1 MGLRHPKR
9 PDGRSFARAAY
20 LRGATL
26 LLSFL
31 VGLQAL
37 VAPAYAADPAFGIPL
52 DIVGAPLPKIPREQ
66 LKPWEIGPDRKR
78 LVNPWFQGFDPL
90 KDSISAIAVLPK
102 DFNYIYTVVPSGSSR
117 AGYKIYFGIED
128 HRSGKAIGHPSLALW
143 GDQTGRPV
151 CAGGELTQI
160 SRNEWSLNNVSGR
173 VMVQY
178 DSDFDTRRIGA
189 TSVYLFK
196 EDIQEMIRRGFLSG
210 KGVTLGERFARKHEG
225 IRLSQPSGLELGYQF
240 GKISRGELS
249 NVNAVRQ
256 PDEKL
261 VNDFREKRR
270 AALGRNARCFAGDAF
285 LDIVDEGT
293 GGAFTNATATAV
305 TAIGAEPLVNYAAAK
320 DREAWEKYPLWRG
333 LLQLPADI
341 VRALITNPA
350 LDYLKGRQYDRMRR
364 SGQRYALPYEAQGT

>member
-1 MGLRHPKR
+1 MASGHPKLPNR
-9 PDGRSFARAAY
+9 RSFPLAAS

-26 LLSFL
+26 LLSL
-31 VGLQAL
+31 L
-37 VAPAYAADPAFGIPL
+37 VALHALSTAAHATDPEPAIPL
-52 DIVGAPLPKIPREQ
+52 DLVGVPLPEIPSEQ

-90 KDSISAIAVLPK
+90 TDSIRAIAVLPR
-102 DFNYIYTVVPSGSSR
+102 DFNYIFVVSPSDSSK

-128 HRSGKAIGHPSLALW
+128 HTNGKPIGHPSLALW
-143 GDQTGRPV
+143 NNREGRPV
-151 CAGGELTQI
+151 CAGGELKQI
-160 SRNEWSLNNVSGR
+160 SRNEWNLNNVSGR

-178 DSDFDTRRIGA
+178 PSDSDARRIGA
-189 TSVYLFK
+189 TSFYLFK
-196 EDIQEMIRRGFLSG
+196 KDIQKMMRRGFFYG
-210 KGVTLGERFARKHEG
+210 QGMILGERFAQTNKG
-225 IRLSQPSGLELGYQF
+225 IRLIEPPYKLDYQF
-240 GKISRGELS
+240 GRISRGELH
-249 NVNAVRQ
+249 NENAVRM
-256 PDEKL
+256 PDEEL
-261 VNDFREKRR
+261 VRDFRRKRR
-270 AALGRNARCFAGDAF
+270 AALGRNAPCFAGDAF